1 MFSGCFI
8 ESETEERFVCFKCS
22 YKGNIWAFID
32 EDKKNA
38 IKSRLNIIKM
48 ESDKNKLE
56 NEKKKLEDEIREL
69 KSKKEE
75 EKNKKDNSKKV
86 DEKKNNIKLTFEN
99 KDKNI
104 SFPIECN
111 EGDKFKEL
119 EEGDLKF
126 LKDSPLIYISYDNK
140 DFSNLNYYYEY
151 KFIKPIKSGGFAQV
165 YLGENVLNK
174 KLVAI
179 KKTDIKNFS
188 TEEIFNLTREGKLI
202 SNLNHPNIIKIY
214 CYYAYDNYLYNVM
227 EYAKGGELTQ
237 YINNTKEIPENKIKS
252 IFKQI
257 YDAVKYIHNKNII
270 HRDLKTNNIVFLD
283 EEKTK
288 VAIIDFGISSTF
300 SGGDVLNA
308 GTLRYLP
315 PEAFEENNRNSI
327 SFDMWALGVIL
338 YILNFKTFPFDG
350 KSSSHIKKS
359 IIYEPVNYPKNL
371 KIRKTLLESYKKFGI
386 KLLDYEPAIFDS
398 GTEKFVW
405 VRHNY
410 SGQYQFSEKIKKYLK
425 EYNFDLYNIRKRL

>member
-1 MFSGCFI
+1 MENKINNEIHQGYELTI
-8 ESETEERFVCFKCS
+8 WRNGKHVDYCFK
-22 YKGNIWAFID
+22 
-32 EDKKNA
+32 
-38 IKSRLNIIKM
+38 IKITPDINTISKLKELILFT
-48 ESDKNKLE
+48 KNKVNITPDKVRLFNHKGIE
-56 NEKKKLEDEIREL
+56 LEDA
-69 KSKKEE
+69 
-75 EKNKKDNSKKV
+75 
-86 DEKKNNIKLTFEN
+86 
-99 KDKNI
+99 
-104 SFPIECN
+104 
-111 EGDKFKEL
+111 
-119 EEGDLKF
+119 DLK
-126 LKDSPLIYISYDNK
+126 LIKDSPLIYLSYDNK
-140 DFSNLNYYYEY
+140 PFSNLNYYYEY

-371 KIRKTLLESYKKFGI
+371 KIRKTLLNLINKLLEKDCNLRISTADESFNEYFNDNDMSENAFTMNRKKTSKSTKYDFNAGRMNGI
-386 KLLDYEPAIFDS
+386 KRILENL
-398 GTEKFVW
+398 
-405 VRHNY
+405 
-410 SGQYQFSEKIKKYLK
+410 KINNK
-425 EYNFDLYNIRKRL
+425 

>member
-1 MFSGCFI
+1 MENKINNEIHQGYELTIWRNGKHVDS
-8 ESETEERFVCFKCS
+8 CS
-22 YKGNIWAFID
+22 K
-32 EDKKNA
+32 
-38 IKSRLNIIKM
+38 IKITPDINTISKLKELILFT
-48 ESDKNKLE
+48 KNKVNITPDKVRLFNHKGIE
-56 NEKKKLEDEIREL
+56 LEDA
-69 KSKKEE
+69 
-75 EKNKKDNSKKV
+75 
-86 DEKKNNIKLTFEN
+86 
-99 KDKNI
+99 
-104 SFPIECN
+104 
-111 EGDKFKEL
+111 
-119 EEGDLKF
+119 DLK
-126 LKDSPLIYISYDNK
+126 LIKDSPLIYLSYDNK
-140 DFSNLNYYYEY
+140 PFSNLNYYYEY

-371 KIRKTLLESYKKFGI
+371 KIRKTLLNLINKLLEKDCNLRISTADESFNEYFNDNDMSENAFTMNRKKTSKSTKYDFNAGRMNGI
-386 KLLDYEPAIFDS
+386 KRILENL
-398 GTEKFVW
+398 
-405 VRHNY
+405 
-410 SGQYQFSEKIKKYLK
+410 KINNK
-425 EYNFDLYNIRKRL
+425 